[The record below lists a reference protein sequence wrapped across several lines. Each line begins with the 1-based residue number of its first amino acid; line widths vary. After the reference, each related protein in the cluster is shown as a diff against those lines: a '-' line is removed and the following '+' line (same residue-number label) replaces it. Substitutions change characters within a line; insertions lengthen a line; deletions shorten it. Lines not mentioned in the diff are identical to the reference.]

1 MNYQNLLKIALRAI
15 AANKMR
21 SFLTALGII
30 IGIAAV
36 ITMLAIGQGSKA
48 SIKAN
53 IAEMGSNMIMIS
65 PGADMRGGVRQD
77 ASSMETLKQADY
89 QSIKA
94 NIAEM
99 GSNMIMISPGADMR
113 GGVRQD
119 ASSMETLK
127 QADYQNIKED
137 CNYISA
143 ISPTVN
149 SSGQWI
155 YGNNN
160 TQSSIYGVNQDY
172 LSIRQLKV
180 ADGEMF
186 TDTDIK
192 AAAKVCILGQTVV
205 DYLFPDGSDPIGKVV
220 RFNSI
225 PFRVIGVLQKKGYN
239 SMGMD
244 QDDLVLAPYT
254 TVMKRILAQTYL
266 GGIVCSA
273 ITEEASQPA
282 QDQISEILRRNH
294 KLKDAT
300 ETTEADEDDFNIR
313 SQEEIS
319 SMMNST
325 MSTITILLG
334 SVAGISLLV
343 GGIGIMNIM
352 YVSVTERTREI
363 GLRMSV
369 GARGIDIL
377 NQFLIEAILLS
388 VTGGII
394 GVILGVSL
402 SLSLNAFLHIATQI
416 EPWSIIMSFAV
427 CTFTGVFFGWYPAK
441 KAARLDPIE
450 AIRYE

>member
-1 MNYQNLLKIALRAI
+1 MNYQNLFKIAIRAI
-15 AANKMR
+15 VANKMR

-89 QSIKA
+89 QS
-94 NIAEM
+94 
-99 GSNMIMISPGADMR
+99 
-113 GGVRQD
+113 
-119 ASSMETLK
+119 
-127 QADYQNIKED
+127 IKED

-225 PFRVIGVLQKKGYN
+225 PFRVVGVLQKKGYN

>member
-1 MNYQNLLKIALRAI
+1 MNYTNLFKIALRAI
-15 AANKMR
+15 GANKMR

-30 IGIAAV
+30 IGVASV
-36 ITMLAIGQGSKA
+36 ITMLAVGQGSKR
-48 SIKAN
+48 SIQAN

-77 ASSMETLKQADY
+77 PSAMETLKLSDY
-89 QSIKA
+89 EAIKD
-94 NIAEM
+94 EC
-99 GSNMIMISPGADMR
+99 
-113 GGVRQD
+113 
-119 ASSMETLK
+119 
-127 QADYQNIKED
+127 DYIK
-137 CNYISA
+137 A

-160 TQSSIYGVNQDY
+160 TQSTIYGVNRDY
-172 LSIRQLKV
+172 LEIRQLSV
-180 ADGEMF
+180 DDGEMF
-186 TDTDIK
+186 TDNDIK
-192 AAAKVCILGQTVV
+192 TSAKVCVLGQTVV
-205 DYLFPDGSDPIGKVV
+205 DYLFPDGSEPVGKVV
-220 RFNSI
+220 RFGSI
-225 PFRVIGVLQKKGYN
+225 PFRVIGVLKKKGYN

-266 GGIVCSA
+266 GGITCSA
-273 ITEEASQPA
+273 ITEGVTEKATE
-282 QDQISEILRRNH
+282 QITQILRRDH

-300 ETTEADEDDFNIR
+300 DTSEADDDDFNIR
-313 SQEEIS
+313 SQEELS

-325 MSTITILLG
+325 TNMLTILLG
-334 SVAGISLLV
+334 CVAGISLVV

-377 NQFLIEAILLS
+377 NQFLIEAIMLS

-394 GVILGVSL
+394 GVLLGIGASYCIK
-402 SLSLNAFLHIATQI
+402 AFAHWPIYI
-416 EPWSIIMSFAV
+416 ELWTIIMSFAV
-427 CTFTGVFFGWYPAK
+427 CTFTGIFFGWYPAK

>member
-89 QSIKA
+89 QS
-94 NIAEM
+94 
-99 GSNMIMISPGADMR
+99 
-113 GGVRQD
+113 
-119 ASSMETLK
+119 
-127 QADYQNIKED
+127 IKED

-225 PFRVIGVLQKKGYN
+225 PFRVVGVLQKKGYN

-273 ITEEASQPA
+273 ITEKASQPA

>member
-1 MNYQNLLKIALRAI
+1 MNYQNLFKIALRAI

-89 QSIKA
+89 QS
-94 NIAEM
+94 
-99 GSNMIMISPGADMR
+99 
-113 GGVRQD
+113 
-119 ASSMETLK
+119 
-127 QADYQNIKED
+127 IKED

-282 QDQISEILRRNH
+282 QDQISEILRHNH

-402 SLSLNAFLHIATQI
+402 SLSLNTFLHIATQI